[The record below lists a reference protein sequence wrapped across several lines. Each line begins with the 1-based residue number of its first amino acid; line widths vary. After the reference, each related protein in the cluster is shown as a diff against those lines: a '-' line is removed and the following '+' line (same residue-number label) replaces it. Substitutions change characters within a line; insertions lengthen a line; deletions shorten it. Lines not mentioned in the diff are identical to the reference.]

1 MPLQSFETSPSSV
14 ATHNGPLLEYAPRER
29 DMAEQCLRIRARRVF
44 SASRNDLFAAW
55 TGRNAWESWLGFRTR
70 SRAVV
75 TSYSGG
81 AFRLELAEGPIIHV
95 ITGAAREIRVGE
107 LASFTWIH
115 HDTGDH
121 WSTIDVAFGQRRDQS
136 ELRLVHHSIASRR
149 EAAWLMRL
157 WVAALDRL
165 DRCLVTEIDRGPRA
179 RELARRIAQT
189 TEPQRSGSRV
199 ASGVA
204 ARHASSAA

>member
-14 ATHNGPLLEYAPRER
+14 ATDNGPLLEYAPRES
-29 DMAEQCLRIRARRVF
+29 DMAEQCLRIRARRVI

-55 TGRNAWESWLGFRTR
+55 TSRLALRTR

-75 TSYSGG
+75 TAYWGG
-81 AFRLELAEGPIIHV
+81 ALRLELAEGPIIHV

-121 WSTIDVAFGQRRDQS
+121 WSTIDVAFGQRR
-136 ELRLVHHSIASRR
+136 A
-149 EAAWLMRL
+149 
-157 WVAALDRL
+157 
-165 DRCLVTEIDRGPRA
+165 
-179 RELARRIAQT
+179 
-189 TEPQRSGSRV
+189 
-199 ASGVA
+199 
-204 ARHASSAA
+204 